1 MSNWVSPG
9 LHIKLGL
16 GLALLTHLKL
26 FAIQYVEL
34 QSTALLEAFDERAQ
48 LIAIISQR
56 CAARDAHKATASTAR
71 ADDWRAV
78 WAAASVEIKKL
89 RGSLQKTQE
98 KVAAERRQQ
107 KCKPVRDAMEQF
119 LREHGV
125 EEQAFYHGALV
136 GTHINRMLTHHPSI
150 LLGIESVMRNT
161 TLRRPDPW
169 ADGSTY

>member
-1 MSNWVSPG
+1 MPT
-9 LHIKLGL
+9 KLL
-16 GLALLTHLKL
+16 QARPVLLTG
-26 FAIQYVEL
+26 EL
-34 QSTALLEAFDERAQ
+34 S
-48 LIAIISQR
+48 
-56 CAARDAHKATASTAR
+56 
-71 ADDWRAV
+71 
-78 WAAASVEIKKL
+78 
-89 RGSLQKTQE
+89 
-98 KVAAERRQQ
+98 
-107 KCKPVRDAMEQF
+107 VRDAMEQF